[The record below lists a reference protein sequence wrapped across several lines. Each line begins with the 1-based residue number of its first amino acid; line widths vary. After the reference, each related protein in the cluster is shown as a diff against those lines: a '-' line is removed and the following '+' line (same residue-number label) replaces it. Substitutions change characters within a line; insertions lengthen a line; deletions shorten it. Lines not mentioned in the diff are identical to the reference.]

1 MIVENSLL
9 ETGFFLSKEQFDR
22 SWSLTL
28 DTQ

>member
-9 ETGFFLSKEQFDR
+9 ETGFFLCKERFDR
-22 SWSLTL
+22 NWSLTP